1 MAVLGLICCTQAFF
15 SVVSKEYS
23 LVAEHWLSSCGAL
36 TWLLHGMWDLPG
48 PGIEPMSPSLAGTF
62 LTTGRPGKSP
72 TKHCCHQP
80 IFEWLL

>member
-23 LVAEHWLSSCGAL
+23 LVAEHLLSSCGAL

-48 PGIEPMSPSLAGTF
+48 PGIEPMSPSLAGRF
-62 LTTGRPGKSP
+62 LTTG
-72 TKHCCHQP
+72 
-80 IFEWLL
+80 